1 MSSSPSPQPSAAT
14 SDRLLPAAGGG
25 GERLFLPEGGM
36 SEEERL
42 GLPSAEAVGS
52 EREKGAAEAAA
63 AADAEEEKEEEEEEE
78 EEVRQK
84 KEEEEGKEEAEEGE
98 TLKAKGG
105 GKEVEE
111 ETEKLP
117 PQLTDPS
124 TASRGLEGGSKNYI
138 SPFSNFISTISQR
151 KEDTGNENPSTQFV
165 IEDIKNAKELPSL
178 GHDVRQKQRTSVDV
192 LPAEMKVSVPPETP
206 LPIQTKTVNDFR
218 EDMEKAKLSGDW
230 KAVYEFYSR
239 TFNSFQDVNTTF
251 KKYTDASFNSIE
263 DCGVDFEFVNV
274 VYDTLPSAPQDI
286 QKCVLKGIIN
296 VLLQEWK
303 GPRTK
308 DDLRAYFVL
317 LQNPLFS
324 NTSTYVIYA
333 HLLRQIAALT
343 EGDHHFLVHWLK
355 KMSQKRF
362 KQMIDRMLQFIS
374 LRLFPAKP
382 EELPLIEKCTW
393 WIPSATKVLSLFN
406 ASNSLAIPPIVPY
419 MDFYNSTL
427 DHIDLMEEYQ
437 NWQSYGNSNKFSFCQ
452 YPFIISIAA
461 KKIIIQRDSEQQM
474 INIARQS
481 LVDKVSRRQ
490 RPDMNMLFLNVK
502 VRRMHLVSDSLDELT
517 RKRADLKK
525 KLKVT
530 FVGEAGLDMGGLTK
544 EWFLLLIRQIFH
556 PDYGMFT
563 YHKDSHCHW
572 FSSLSCDNYS
582 EFRLVG
588 ALMGLAVYNSI
599 TLDIRFPLCC
609 YKKLLSPPIVPCD
622 QSAPVGICSVNID
635 DLRQVMPELAHGLS
649 ELLSYEGN
657 VEEDFYS
664 TFQVFQE
671 EFGVIKTYS
680 LKSGG
685 DKISV
690 TNQNRKEYVQLY
702 VDFLLN
708 KSIYKQFAAFYYG
721 FHSVCA
727 SYALMLLRPEEVEIL
742 VCGSPELDMHA
753 LQKHTQYDGYQK
765 NDLTIRYFWEVVLEF
780 PLELQKKLLHFATG
794 SDRVPVGGMA
804 DLNFKIS
811 KSEAS
816 TNWLPI
822 AHTCFNQ
829 LCLPPYKTKK
839 ELKEKLTIGISNAE
853 GFGLE

>member
-1 MSSSPSPQPSAAT
+1 MT
-14 SDRLLPAAGGG
+14 
-25 GERLFLPEGGM
+25 
-36 SEEERL
+36 EESL
-42 GLPSAEAVGS
+42 DPPSAEAVAVGT
-52 EREKGAAEAAA
+52 EQEEGVAAAE
-63 AADAEEEKEEEEEEE
+63 DGAEEAAKEEEAKKKG
-78 EEVRQK
+78 Q
-84 KEEEEGKEEAEEGE
+84 KEESQ
-98 TLKAKGG
+98 
-105 GKEVEE
+105 
-111 ETEKLP
+111 KLAP
-117 PQLTDPS
+117 PLNES
-124 TASRGLEGGSKNYI
+124 RTASGGLENAKNDI
-138 SPFSNFISTISQR
+138 SPFSNFISTISQ
-151 KEDTGNENPSTQFV
+151 KQEDARSGSSPTQFV
-165 IEDIKNAKELPSL
+165 IADIKNAKELPYL
-178 GHDVRQKQRTSVDV
+178 GHDVRQKKHTSIDM
-192 LPAEMKVSVPPETP
+192 LPAEMKVSAPPEP
-206 LPIQTKTVNDFR
+206 LLPVQAKTLKDFQ
-218 EDMEKAKLSGDW
+218 EDIEKAKSSGDW
-230 KAVYEFYSR
+230 KTVYDFYTKTFDSFPEVNAVFKKHSGTPLNSSEDCEIDAQFVNAVY
-239 TFNSFQDVNTTF
+239 
-251 KKYTDASFNSIE
+251 DALLN
-263 DCGVDFEFVNV
+263 
-274 VYDTLPSAPQDI
+274 APQDV

-296 VLLQEWK
+296 GLLQEWK
-303 GPRTK
+303 GSRTK

-317 LQNPLFS
+317 IQNPLFS
-324 NTSTYVIYA
+324 NTSTFVIYA
-333 HLLRQIAALT
+333 HLLRQIASLT
-343 EGDHHFLVHWLK
+343 EGDHQFLVRWLNK
-355 KMSQKRF
+355 ISQKRF
-362 KQMIDRMLQFIS
+362 KQAIDRLLQFIS
-374 LRLFPAKP
+374 LRMFPAKP
-382 EELPLIEKCTW
+382 EELPPMEKCTW

-406 ASNSLAIPPIVPY
+406 ASNNLVSPPYIPY
-419 MDFYNSTL
+419 TDFYNSAL
-427 DHIDLMEEYQ
+427 DHIDLMEEYH
-437 NWQSYGNSNKFSFCQ
+437 NWQCGGNSHRFSFCQ

-461 KKIIIQRDSEQQM
+461 KKVIIQRDSEQQM

-490 RPDMNMLFLNVK
+490 KPDMNMLFLNVK

-544 EWFLLLIRQIFH
+544 EWFLLLIRQIFQ

-572 FSSLSCDNYS
+572 FSSLNYDNYS

-599 TLDIRFPLCC
+599 TLDIRFPPCC

-622 QSAPVGICSVNID
+622 QNTPVGIANVTID
-635 DLRQVMPELAHGLS
+635 DLCQVMPELAHGLN
-649 ELLSYEGN
+649 ELLSYDGN

-671 EFGVIKTYS
+671 EFGLIKSYS

-685 DKISV
+685 DKIPV

-765 NDLTIRYFWEVVLEF
+765 TDLTIRYFWEVVLEF
-780 PLELQKKLLHFATG
+780 PLDLQKKLLHFATG
-794 SDRVPVGGMA
+794 SDRVPVGGLA

-816 TNWLPI
+816 TDWLPV

-839 ELKEKLTIGISNAE
+839 ELKQKLTIGISNAE

>member
-1 MSSSPSPQPSAAT
+1 MSLPPQPEPPPPLPP
-14 SDRLLPAAGGG
+14 SDLLDKGGFLLDCSEMNEEAPDLSEAAGLGQG
-25 GERLFLPEGGM
+25 GEE
-36 SEEERL
+36 
-42 GLPSAEAVGS
+42 VV
-52 EREKGAAEAAA
+52 AA
-63 AADAEEEKEEEEEEE
+63 EE
-78 EEVRQK
+78 EEVVAAEEGQ
-84 KEEEEGKEEAEEGE
+84 EEEGKE
-98 TLKAKGG
+98 KGG
-105 GKEVEE
+105 GGG
-111 ETEKLP
+111 ETSP
-117 PQLTDPS
+117 PQPS
-124 TASRGLEGGSKNYI
+124 EPRTASGGLEMGPKNDI
-138 SPFSNFISTISQR
+138 SPFSSFISTISQ
-151 KEDTGNENPSTQFV
+151 KKDDTGSESPPTQFV
-165 IEDIKNAKELPSL
+165 ISDIKNAKELPSL
-178 GHDVRQKQRTSVDV
+178 GHDVRQKKRTSVDI
-192 LPAEMKVSVPPETP
+192 LPAEVKVSVPPQPP
-206 LPIQTKTVNDFR
+206 LPIQTKTLKDFQ
-218 EDMEKAKLSGDW
+218 EDIEKAKLTGEW
-230 KAVYEFYSR
+230 KTVYDFYST
-239 TFNSFQDVNTTF
+239 TFDSFLEINTTF
-251 KKYTDASFNSIE
+251 KKYMDGPFNSVE
-263 DCGVDFEFVNV
+263 DCGVDAKFVND
-274 VYDTLPSAPQDI
+274 VYDTLLSAPQDI
-286 QKCVLKGIIN
+286 QKCVLKGVIN
-296 VLLQEWK
+296 GLLQEWK

-308 DDLRAYFVL
+308 DDLRAYFIL

-343 EGDHHFLVHWLK
+343 ESDHHFLIHWLK
-355 KMSQKRF
+355 KISQKRF
-362 KQMIDRMLQFIS
+362 KLVIDRMLQFIS

-382 EELPLIEKCTW
+382 EELPPMEKCTW
-393 WIPSATKVLSLFN
+393 WIPSATKVLSLLN
-406 ASNSLAIPPIVPY
+406 ASNNLVNPSVVPY
-419 MDFYNSTL
+419 TDFYNSTL
-427 DHIDLMEEYQ
+427 DHIDLMEEYH
-437 NWQSYGNSNKFSFCQ
+437 NWQCYGNSNRFSFCQ

-461 KKIIIQRDSEQQM
+461 KKVIIQRDSEQQM

-556 PDYGMFT
+556 PDYGMFA

-572 FSSLSCDNYS
+572 FSSLNCDNYS

-599 TLDIRFPLCC
+599 TLDIRFPPCC
-609 YKKLLSPPIVPCD
+609 YKKLLSPPIVPSD
-622 QSAPVGICSVNID
+622 QSTPVGISSVTID
-635 DLRQVMPELAHGLS
+635 DLCQVMPELAHGLN

-671 EFGVIKTYS
+671 EFGVIKCYN
-680 LKSGG
+680 LKPSG
-685 DKISV
+685 DKIPV

-765 NDLTIRYFWEVVLEF
+765 TDLTIRYFWEVVLEF
-780 PLELQKKLLHFATG
+780 PLELQKKLLHFTTG
-794 SDRVPVGGMA
+794 SDRVPVGGMT
-804 DLNFKIS
+804 DLSFKIS

-816 TNWLPI
+816 TNWLPV

-839 ELKEKLTIGISNAE
+839 ELKQKLTIGISNAE

>member
-1 MSSSPSPQPSAAT
+1 MFYELEPCQSSSSST
-14 SDRLLPAAGGG
+14 
-25 GERLFLPEGGM
+25 
-36 SEEERL
+36 L
-42 GLPSAEAVGS
+42 GH
-52 EREKGAAEAAA
+52 
-63 AADAEEEKEEEEEEE
+63 
-78 EEVRQK
+78 
-84 KEEEEGKEEAEEGE
+84 
-98 TLKAKGG
+98 
-105 GKEVEE
+105 
-111 ETEKLP
+111 
-117 PQLTDPS
+117 
-124 TASRGLEGGSKNYI
+124 KNDI
-138 SPFSNFISTISQR
+138 SPFSSFISTISQK
-151 KEDTGNENPSTQFV
+151 KEDSVNENSPEQLV
-165 IEDIKNAKELPSL
+165 ITDIKNEQSL
-178 GHDVRQKQRTSVDV
+178 GLGVRQKQRTSVDI
-192 LPAEMKVSVPPETP
+192 LPVEMKVSIP
-206 LPIQTKTVNDFR
+206 LEPSCLSQTKTMKEFWD
-218 EDMEKAKLSGDW
+218 DIEKAKLTGDW
-230 KAVYEFYSR
+230 KEIYDFYSK
-239 TFNSFQDVNTTF
+239 TFDSFPEVNTAF
-251 KKYTDASFNSIE
+251 KVKLAILSLFFLFSSN
-263 DCGVDFEFVNV
+263 
-274 VYDTLPSAPQDI
+274 I

-296 VLLQEWK
+296 GLLHECK
-303 GPRTK
+303 GVFN
-308 DDLRAYFVL
+308 LF
-317 LQNPLFS
+317 QNPLFS
-324 NTSTYVIYA
+324 NTTTYVIFA
-333 HLLRQIAALT
+333 HLLRQIAALP
-343 EGDHHFLVHWLK
+343 EEDHHYLIHWLK
-355 KMSQKRF
+355 KMSQKRI
-362 KQMIDRMLQFIS
+362 KQIIDRILQFIS

-382 EELPLIEKCTW
+382 EDLPPMEKCTW

-406 ASNSLAIPPIVPY
+406 ASNSLGNPPLIPY
-419 MDFYNSTL
+419 TDFYNSTL
-427 DHIDLMEEYQ
+427 DHIDLMEDYH
-437 NWQSYGNSNKFSFCQ
+437 NWQCYGNSHRFSFCQ

-461 KKIIIQRDSEQQM
+461 KKVIIQKDSEQQM

-544 EWFLLLIRQIFH
+544 EWFLLLIRQIFQ

-563 YHKDSHCHW
+563 YHKDSQCHW
-572 FSSLSCDNYS
+572 FSSLNCDNYS

-622 QSAPVGICSVNID
+622 LNTPVGIGNVTID
-635 DLRQVMPELAHGLS
+635 DLCRVMPELAHGLN

-671 EFGVIKTYS
+671 EFGVIKCYD
-680 LKSGG
+680 LKPGG
-685 DKISV
+685 DKIPV
-690 TNQNRKEYVQLY
+690 TNENRKEYVQLY

-765 NDLTIRYFWEVVLEF
+765 TDLTIRNFWEVVLEF

-794 SDRVPVGGMA
+794 SDRVPVGGMG
-804 DLNFKIS
+804 DLSFKIS

-839 ELKEKLTIGISNAE
+839 ELKQKLTIGISNAE

>member
-1 MSSSPSPQPSAAT
+1 MALQTPQPSAAAP
-14 SDRLLPAAGGG
+14 DLLLPAVGDKRLLLSCGMN
-25 GERLFLPEGGM
+25 GESLDP
-36 SEEERL
+36 
-42 GLPSAEAVGS
+42 PSAEAVG
-52 EREKGAAEAAA
+52 EEQEQEAAEAG
-63 AADAEEEKEEEEEEE
+63 KT
-78 EEVRQK
+78 
-84 KEEEEGKEEAEEGE
+84 GKEG
-98 TLKAKGG
+98 
-105 GKEVEE
+105 
-111 ETEKLP
+111 EKLP
-117 PQLTDPS
+117 PRVAESS
-124 TASRGLEGGSKNYI
+124 TASGELERGPKSDI
-138 SPFSNFISTISQR
+138 SPFNSFISTISQ
-151 KEDTGNENPSTQFV
+151 KQEDAGSSPTQFV
-165 IEDIKNAKELPSL
+165 IADLKNVKELPPL
-178 GHDVRQKQRTSVDV
+178 GHDVRQKQRNSIDT
-192 LPAEMKVSVPPETP
+192 LPVEMKVSVPPEAP
-206 LPIQTKTVNDFR
+206 LPIQTKTVKDFQ
-218 EDMEKAKLSGDW
+218 EDIEKAKLSGDW
-230 KAVYEFYSR
+230 KTVYEFYS
-239 TFNSFQDVNTTF
+239 TIFDSFSEANTAF
-251 KKYTDASFNSIE
+251 KKYEDAPFDSTE
-263 DCGVDFEFVNV
+263 DCGVDIDFVNAV
-274 VYDTLPSAPQDI
+274 FDALLISPQDI
-286 QKCVLKGIIN
+286 QKCVLKGTIN
-296 VLLQEWK
+296 GLLQEWK

-308 DDLRAYFVL
+308 DDLRAYFIL

-324 NTSTYVIYA
+324 NASTYVIYA

-343 EGDHHFLVHWLK
+343 EGDHHFLVHWFK
-355 KMSQKRF
+355 KLSQKRL
-362 KQMIDRMLQFIS
+362 KMIIDRLLQFIS

-382 EELPLIEKCTW
+382 EELPPVEKCNW

-406 ASNSLAIPPIVPY
+406 AANSLANPPVIPY
-419 MDFYNSTL
+419 TDFYNSTL
-427 DHIDLMEEYQ
+427 DHIDLMEEYH
-437 NWQSYGNSNKFSFCQ
+437 NWQCYGNSQRFSFCQ

-461 KKIIIQRDSEQQM
+461 KKVIIQRDSEQQM

-572 FSSLSCDNYS
+572 FSSLNCDNYS

-599 TLDIRFPLCC
+599 TLDIRFPPCC

-622 QSAPVGICSVNID
+622 QNAPVGIGSVTID
-635 DLRQVMPELAHGLS
+635 DLCQVMPELAHGLK

-671 EFGVIKTYS
+671 EFGVIKCYN
-680 LKSGG
+680 LKPGG
-685 DKISV
+685 DKIPV

-708 KSIYKQFAAFYYG
+708 KSIYKQFAAFYCG

-765 NDLTIRYFWEVVLEF
+765 TDVTIRNFWEVVLEF

-816 TNWLPI
+816 TNWLPV

>member
-1 MSSSPSPQPSAAT
+1 MSLQTPQQPSSAAT
-14 SDRLLPAAGGG
+14 SDLLLPAVGDK
-25 GERLFLPEGGM
+25 RFLLVCGM
-36 SEEERL
+36 NEESL
-42 GLPSAEAVGS
+42 DPPSAEAVGA
-52 EREKGAAEAAA
+52 EQEQGVAEAEQA
-63 AADAEEEKEEEEEEE
+63 
-78 EEVRQK
+78 
-84 KEEEEGKEEAEEGE
+84 GKES
-98 TLKAKGG
+98 
-105 GKEVEE
+105 
-111 ETEKLP
+111 EKLP
-117 PQLTDPS
+117 PPLTESS
-124 TASRGLEGGSKNYI
+124 TASGGLERGPKSDI
-138 SPFSNFISTISQR
+138 SPFNSFISTISQ
-151 KEDTGNENPSTQFV
+151 KQEDAGSSPTQFV
-165 IEDIKNAKELPSL
+165 IADIKNVKELPPL
-178 GHDVRQKQRTSVDV
+178 GHDVRQKQRNSIDT
-192 LPAEMKVSVPPETP
+192 LPVEMNVSVPPETS
-206 LPIQTKTVNDFR
+206 LPIQTKTVQDFQ
-218 EDMEKAKLSGDW
+218 EDVEKAKLSGDW
-230 KAVYEFYSR
+230 KTVYEFYST
-239 TFNSFQDVNTTF
+239 TFDSFSEVNSAF
-251 KKYTDASFNSIE
+251 KKYSNAPFNSIE
-263 DCGVDFEFVNV
+263 DCRVDIKFVYA
-274 VYDTLPSAPQDI
+274 VYDALLITPQDI
-286 QKCVLKGIIN
+286 QKCVLKGTIN
-296 VLLQEWK
+296 GLLQEWK
-303 GPRTK
+303 GSRTK
-308 DDLRAYFVL
+308 DDLRAYFIL
-317 LQNPLFS
+317 IQNPLFS
-324 NTSTYVIYA
+324 NASTYVIYA

-343 EGDHHFLVHWLK
+343 EGDHHFLVHWFK
-355 KMSQKRF
+355 KLSQKRL
-362 KQMIDRMLQFIS
+362 KMIIERLLQFIS

-382 EELPLIEKCTW
+382 EELPPVEKCNW

-406 ASNSLAIPPIVPY
+406 AANSLANPPIIPY
-419 MDFYNSTL
+419 TDFYNSTL
-427 DHIDLMEEYQ
+427 DHIDLMEEYH
-437 NWQSYGNSNKFSFCQ
+437 NWQCYGNSQRFSFCQ

-461 KKIIIQRDSEQQM
+461 KKVIIQRDSEQQM

-481 LVDKVSRRQ
+481 LVDKVTRRQ

-517 RKRADLKK
+517 RKREDLKK

-572 FSSLSCDNYS
+572 FSSLNCDNYS

-599 TLDIRFPLCC
+599 TLDIRFPPCC

-622 QSAPVGICSVNID
+622 QNTPVGIGSVTID
-635 DLRQVMPELAHGLS
+635 DLCQVMPELAHGLK
-649 ELLSYEGN
+649 ELLAYEGN

-671 EFGVIKTYS
+671 EFGVIKCYN
-680 LKSGG
+680 LKPGG
-685 DKISV
+685 DKIPV

-727 SYALMLLRPEEVEIL
+727 SYALLLLRPEEVEIL
-742 VCGSPELDMHA
+742 VCGSPELDMNA

-765 NDLTIRYFWEVVLEF
+765 TDVTIRHFWEVVLEF

-816 TNWLPI
+816 TDWLPV